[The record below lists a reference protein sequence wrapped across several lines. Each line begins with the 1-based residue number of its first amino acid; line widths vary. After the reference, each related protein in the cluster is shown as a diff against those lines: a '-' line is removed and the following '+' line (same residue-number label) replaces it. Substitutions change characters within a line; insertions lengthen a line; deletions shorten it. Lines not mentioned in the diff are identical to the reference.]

1 MTSTTIP
8 VNQARQHLGELIEQ
22 AHYLG
27 KPFLLTRAKKPMAAI
42 IGSNELAR
50 ILELVETYDP
60 GLSDTLAIMTNP
72 DIEALLAE
80 GEKAIQKGDV
90 SPFDMGLL
98 DD

>member
-1 MTSTTIP
+1 MTTTVGI
-8 VNQARQHLGELIEQ
+8 NQARQRLGELVEQ

-50 ILELVETYDP
+50 MLELVEAYDP
-60 GLSDTLAIMTNP
+60 GLADSLAIMTNP
-72 DIEALLAE
+72 DIEALFAE

-90 SPFDMGLL
+90 SPFDAGLI